1 MGKRLSAEE
10 TVDPVIH
17 FLSRLQSEGWGVAQ
31 MTHEVIYGTPG
42 KSGLKLPIEATVTV
56 RLVPAKE

>member
-1 MGKRLSAEE
+1 
-10 TVDPVIH
+10 VIH

-42 KSGLKLPIEATVTV
+42 KSGPKLPIEATVTV